1 MLVKKLRK
9 IGGSAWRNIKQNER
23 QRFALY
29 DESAFVIT
37 TQHVFFF
44 FLSLVKPCHFQWTAN
59 NSWISTS
66 CGRKEVPSDSDLREW
81 VVNRT
86 NKKDQKRR
94 NMYFLGM
101 ELTIFRRRFLLNG
114 RDTSNNYYWFANQS
128 RFYRLR
134 ICTTFTV
141 QLVVYGYLCIYRK
154 SECTETVLFFIK
166 VKIMRSRLRR
176 LEAGWLHIMI

>member
-1 MLVKKLRK
+1 MDRWTARMISLSVLSAMVPEASFILYVRMPAKKLRK
-9 IGGSAWRNIKQNER
+9 ISGSAWRNIKQNEC

-44 FLSLVKPCHFQWTAN
+44 FLSLVKPCHFQWIAN

-66 CGRKEVPSDSDLREW
+66 CGRIEIPSDSDLRDW
-81 VVNRT
+81 VVVNRT
-86 NKKDQKRR
+86 NKKDQKKR
-94 NMYFLGM
+94 NMYFLGK

-114 RDTSNNYYWFANQS
+114 RDTSNKYYRFANQS

-134 ICTTFTV
+134 ICLYNVYCTTCNLWV
-141 QLVVYGYLCIYRK
+141 SMHLQ
-154 SECTETVLFFIK
+154 
-166 VKIMRSRLRR
+166 KI
-176 LEAGWLHIMI
+176 